1 MGYNLRMKAI
11 IAISI
16 FLLPFLTV
24 SLQAQGNFGVYGQQ
38 VEQRA
43 STRIGYWYKNVNA
56 GLGEMVISYGRP
68 VWKEQYAQQLDQMTR
83 GKMWRMGDNYWTL
96 LDTNLPVQ
104 IAGVDVPVGLYYL
117 AVKRSQDGAKWEL
130 VFIDPAKSRQKRL
143 DSYDVGTRPAEVPVL
158 FTAPLAFEEND
169 AEKAERL
176 TVLLKLDSGS
186 KTEGSMKLTWGN
198 LAL

>member
-1 MGYNLRMKAI
+1 MGA
-11 IAISI
+11 
-16 FLLPFLTV
+16 FLLPLLTI
-24 SLQAQGNFGVYGQQ
+24 SLQAQGNFWIYGQV
-38 VEQRA
+38 VEERA

-68 VWKEQYAQQLDQMTR
+68 LWKEQYAQQLDQMTR

-96 LDTNLPVQ
+96 LDTNLPLQ

-130 VFIDPAKSRQKRL
+130 VFIDPAKCRRKLL

-158 FTAPLAFEEND
+158 FTAPLSFEEND

-176 TVLLKLDSGS
+176 TLLLKLDSGS
-186 KTEGSMKLTWGN
+186 QTEGSLKLTWGN
-198 LAL
+198 LALSAAVKIHLPKTK